1 MNLLFIIFL
10 VCPITFS
17 QSVFEQGID
26 SYEAQV
32 ESIPL
37 EKEEFEFDQEYEF
50 SYGDPQLELGG
61 SERINYAQDYV
72 LEEDINPDYLDE
84 SH

>member
-10 VCPITFS
+10 VCPISFS
-17 QSVFEQGID
+17 QSPFEEGID

-37 EKEEFEFDQEYEF
+37 EVEEFEFDQEHEF
-50 SYGDPQLELGG
+50 SYGDPLLELGG
-61 SERINYAQDYV
+61 SERINYAQDYIV
-72 LEEDINPDYLDE
+72 EEDINSDFLDE
-84 SH
+84 SN

>member
-10 VCPITFS
+10 VSPITFS
-17 QSVFEQGID
+17 QSVFEEGAD

-32 ESIPL
+32 ENIPL
-37 EKEEFEFDQEYEF
+37 ENEEFEFDQEHEF
-50 SYGDPQLELGG
+50 SFGDPLLELGG
-61 SERINYAQDYV
+61 SERINYAQDYI
-72 LEEDINPDYLDE
+72 LEEDFNPDYFDE